1 MGQKHFWNYFVFNQS
16 YLAEGKIAPV
26 VIMPYQAK

>member
-1 MGQKHFWNYFVFNQS
+1 MRQL

-26 VIMPYQAK
+26 VILPHKAK